1 MTPSVN
7 EYFEGFDGAGGGGF
21 GTGEVVEGGDGLLT
35 AEVDDE
41 EVRKRRLPRRL
52 PVSGLLEIEDFITGE
67 VTTIDF
73 LTVSIF
79 HRPRFTRKTIRLWQ
93 PPVFR
98 SETTKPE

>member
-1 MTPSVN
+1 M
-7 EYFEGFDGAGGGGF
+7 
-21 GTGEVVEGGDGLLT
+21 LT

-52 PVSGLLEIEDFITGE
+52 PIRGLLEIEDFITSE

-79 HRPRFTRKTIRLWQ
+79 HRPRFTRKTIPIGITDIEFGYGDLRFFAL
-93 PPVFR
+93 R
-98 SETTKPE
+98 R